1 MATKK
6 GSKAPAKSTKATAP
20 KAAPKSKAAPKAKA
34 AKPAPKA
41 APKPTPP
48 TPKPK
53 PKATSKPLDGYTV
66 TFVHPGNRT
75 MALQNAKAACKRLG
89 AEIGNTEIPRQL
101 VSTTRLNN
109 AYGPSLEVAQTVV
122 NACKQLHLRATEG
135 DPTEKGVYVF
145 ID

>member
-6 GSKAPAKSTKATAP
+6 GSKAPAKSTKATAA
-20 KAAPKSKAAPKAKA
+20 KAPKAAPKAKA
-34 AKPAPKA
+34 APKS
-41 APKPTPP
+41 

-53 PKATSKPLDGYTV
+53 ASSKPLDGYTV

-75 MALQNAKAACKRLG
+75 MALENAKAACKKLG
-89 AEIGNTEIPRQL
+89 AEIGNTEIPRHL

-109 AYGPSLEVAQTVV
+109 AYGPSLEVAQRVV
-122 NACKQLHLRATEG
+122 DACKQLHLHATEG

>member
-6 GSKAPAKSTKATAP
+6 GSKAPAKSTKAP
-20 KAAPKSKAAPKAKA
+20 AAKAAPKATVKA
-34 AKPAPKA
+34 
-41 APKPTPP
+41 

-53 PKATSKPLDGYTV
+53 ASSKPLDGYTV

-75 MALQNAKAACKRLG
+75 MALQNAKASCKRLG
-89 AEIGNTEIPRQL
+89 AEIGDTKIPRHL

-109 AYGPSLEVAQTVV
+109 AYGPSLEVAQKVV
-122 NACKQLHLRATEG
+122 DACKQLHLRATEG
-135 DPTEKGVYVF
+135 DPSEKGVYVF